1 MAMTILSI
9 LLGSAVASHLFGMR
23 LMGITNAKGSA
34 SAEACRHILL
44 LTPEICSSRMVAVG
58 DGNLSSFSEAGM
70 DAPQRGSALQ
80 IFPSSDTNAF
90 IRYFLDSSDN
100 RLKRMTNGASIAV
113 VVASGIS
120 NSDVFT
126 AEDFSG
132 NVLSNSEDN
141 CAIGLTL
148 QFYQVPGAD
157 LSIGPTSFY
166 KSFQV
171 QTKIAQRA
179 L

>member
-1 MAMTILSI
+1 MAIAILSI

-23 LMGITNAKGSA
+23 LMEITNAKGSA
-34 SAEACRHILL
+34 SAEACRNILVL
-44 LTPEICSSRMVAVG
+44 MPEICSARMVVVG
-58 DGNLSSFSEAGM
+58 DGSLSSFSEAGM
-70 DAPQRGSALQ
+70 DAPQRGSAIQ
-80 IFPSSDTNAF
+80 IYPSTDTNVF

-100 RLKRMTNGASIAV
+100 RLKRMTNGAAV
-113 VVASGIS
+113 AVAMASGIS

-132 NVLSNSEDN
+132 NVLNNMEGN
-141 CAIGLTL
+141 CTIGLTL
-148 QFYQVPGAD
+148 QFYQVPRAD
-157 LSIGPTSFY
+157 LPIGPTSFY